1 MTTDR
6 LRVAFFVDNFYP
18 QFNGVLTSYM
28 NTVRELVRRGHEVFI
43 VAPKIASR
51 KRYDPK
57 DFPYPLLYR
66 RGIPAFF
73 YPDFRL
79 TPPFSLT
86 SLLHIRRFAADIIH
100 FHSPLTVAMQG
111 IATARLLGI
120 PLIGTFH
127 TFFAEREY
135 LRVVGLEDWD
145 WLVRAGWW
153 YNNLFYNACAVVV
166 SPSRWTAEEL
176 RLHGVRSRIEVIPN
190 GIEFSR
196 YAAFSPRGSL
206 PVYLPE
212 GAEIVLYVGRVSR
225 EKCLE
230 VLIEAMRHLVVAR
243 PQAHL
248 VIVGDGPARDE
259 LMALVRA
266 YGLETKVTFTGF
278 IRNEELL
285 SSGLLGRAKVFA
297 TPSTSENQ
305 PMTILE
311 AMIFGLPIV
320 GVAARGVPELIAD
333 NGFVCPPGEAKTMAE
348 AIGRILADEGL
359 RAKMGAASRRMV
371 QEYSIEKT
379 TEKLINVY
387 REAIAEKKRRPKVAV

>member
-1 MTTDR
+1 MAEDR

-28 NTVRELVRRGHEVFI
+28 NTVRELVRRDHEVFI
-43 VAPKIASR
+43 VAPKIASK

-57 DFPYPLLYR
+57 NFPYPLLYR

-86 SLLHIRRFAADIIH
+86 SLLHTRRFAADIIH

-120 PLIGTFH
+120 PLVGTFH

-145 WLVRAGWW
+145 WLVKAGWW
-153 YNNLFYNACAVVV
+153 YNNLFYNACDVVV
-166 SPSRWTAEEL
+166 SPSRWTAQEL
-176 RLHGVRSRIEVIPN
+176 RAHGVRPRIEVIPN
-190 GIEFSR
+190 GIELSR
-196 YAAFSPRGSL
+196 YAALKPGGPL
-206 PVYLPE
+206 PCALPE

-230 VLIEAMRHLVVAR
+230 VLIEAMRYLVETR
-243 PQAHL
+243 PQTHL
-248 VIVGDGPARDE
+248 VIVGDGPARGE

-266 YGLETKVTFTGF
+266 WGLEAKVIFTGF

-285 SSGLLGRAKVFA
+285 SSGLLGQARVFA

-320 GVAARGVPELIAD
+320 GVAARGVPELIVD
-333 NGFVCPPGEAKTMAE
+333 NGFVCPPGKARAMAE
-348 AIGRILADEGL
+348 AIGRILADEEL
-359 RAKMGAASRRMV
+359 RAKMAAASRRLA

-379 TEKLINVY
+379 TEKLLTVY
-387 REAIAEKKRRPKVAV
+387 REAIEEKKRRR